1 MNCLVREAQGL
12 SLAFGVTVSKAET
25 KPVRRLGTGTQSEE
39 LKLREEGAP
48 TQGKPGAPTPF
59 QSQVWVAILSAPESN
74 PFPLCPPQGSSWVG
88 LLPCLPGLALPRM
101 TYPHIR
107 VDEPLCMATVGPRQD
122 QLSCLGLDAPS

>member
-59 QSQVWVAILSAPESN
+59 QSQVWVAILSVPESN
-74 PFPLCPPQGSSWVG
+74 PFPLCPPQLGRSLTLSPWASITKDD
-88 LLPCLPGLALPRM
+88 LP
-101 TYPHIR
+101 PH
-107 VDEPLCMATVGPRQD
+107 TG
-122 QLSCLGLDAPS
+122 

>member
-74 PFPLCPPQGSSWVG
+74 
-88 LLPCLPGLALPRM
+88 
-101 TYPHIR
+101 
-107 VDEPLCMATVGPRQD
+107 
-122 QLSCLGLDAPS
+122 